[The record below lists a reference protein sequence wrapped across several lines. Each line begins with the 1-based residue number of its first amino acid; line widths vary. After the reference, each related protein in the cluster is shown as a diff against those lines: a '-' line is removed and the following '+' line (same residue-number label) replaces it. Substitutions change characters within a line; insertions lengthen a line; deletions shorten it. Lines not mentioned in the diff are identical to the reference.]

1 MDARQLHSLRDV
13 GVAGLS
19 DLPMEPDPPEEPPEP
34 GVVVLG
40 RFQPVHKGHALMIKA
55 ADVWRTENAS
65 AEGLIIAI
73 GSSNQP
79 PSIRNPWSSEERAA
93 MLRSWLDSAGIE
105 ATIVAIPDIEDPPKW
120 VSHAETYHGGAGSIF
135 TTDIGTAELYE
146 SSGWPVIMGELQ
158 HRDSYE
164 GWRVRATAQML
175 STVYDEEAVRSVMGE
190 SVPDEVVS
198 HMLEEG
204 SLGRLAFMGEGGEP
218 VG

>member
-1 MDARQLHSLRDV
+1 M
-13 GVAGLS
+13 GVEELS
-19 DLPMEPDPPEEPPEP
+19 DQPMEPQPPEEPPES

-40 RFQPVHKGHALMIKA
+40 RFQPVHKGHALMIRA
-55 ADVWRTENAS
+55 AEDWRSANAS
-65 AEGLIIAI
+65 NKGLIIAI

-79 PSIRNPWSSEERAA
+79 PSIRNPWSSEERVA
-93 MLRSWLDSAGIE
+93 MLETWLESVGIE
-105 ATIVAIPDIEDPPKW
+105 ANVVAVPDIEDPPNW
-120 VSHAETYHGGAGSIF
+120 VSHAERYHGGPGSLF
-135 TTDIGTAELYE
+135 TTDVGTAELYE
-146 SSGWPVIMGELQ
+146 SSGWPVILGELE

-175 STVYDEEAVRSVMGE
+175 STVHDEDAVRSVMGA
-190 SVPDEVVS
+190 SVPDAVVS

>member
-19 DLPMEPDPPEEPPEP
+19 DLPMEPAPPEEPLEP

-65 AEGLIIAI
+65 AEDLIIAI

-120 VSHAETYHGGAGSIF
+120 VSHAEKYHGGAGSIF

-175 STVYDEEAVRSVMGE
+175 STVHDEEAVRSVMGE

>member
-120 VSHAETYHGGAGSIF
+120 VSHAEKYHGGAGSIF

-204 SLGRLAFMGEGGEP
+204 SLGRLACMGEGGEP

>member
-1 MDARQLHSLRDV
+1 M
-13 GVAGLS
+13 S
-19 DLPMEPDPPEEPPEP
+19 DLPLEPLPPEKPPES

-40 RFQPVHKGHALMIKA
+40 RFQPVHKGHALMIRA
-55 ADVWRTENAS
+55 ADDWRSANAS
-65 AEGLIIAI
+65 DKGLIIAI

-93 MLRSWLDSAGIE
+93 MLRAWMASAGIE
-105 ATIVAIPDIEDPPKW
+105 AKIVAIPDIEDPPEW
-120 VSHAETYHGGAGSIF
+120 VSHAEKYHGSAGYIF
-135 TTDIGTAELYE
+135 TTDAGTAELYE
-146 SSGWPVIMGELQ
+146 SSGWPVIMGELE

-175 STVYDEEAVRSVMGE
+175 STVHDEDGVRSVLGA
-190 SVPDEVVS
+190 SVPDAVVS
-198 HMLEEG
+198 IMLDEG

>member
-1 MDARQLHSLRDV
+1 MDAWQVDAFRDL

-19 DLPMEPDPPEEPPEP
+19 DLPMEPAPPEESPGP

-40 RFQPVHKGHALMIKA
+40 RFQPVHKGHALMIQA

-65 AEGLIIAI
+65 EESLIIAI

-79 PSIRNPWSSEERAA
+79 PSIRNPWSSEERTA
-93 MLRSWLDSAGIE
+93 MLRVWLDSAGME
-105 ATIVAIPDIEDPPKW
+105 ATIVSIPDIEDPPKW
-120 VSHAETYHGGAGSIF
+120 VSHAEKYHGGAGSIF
-135 TTDIGTAELYE
+135 TTDVGTAELYE
-146 SSGWPVIMGELQ
+146 SSGWPVIMGELE
-158 HRDSYE
+158 HRESYE

-175 STVYDEEAVRSVMGE
+175 STVYDEDAVRSVMGA